1 MKQIISIK
9 INNNILNLLLQKKK
23 KMHSIYIITACNIAL
38 HAFGSNKKYLFGV
51 YVEPVLKT

>member
-1 MKQIISIK
+1 
-9 INNNILNLLLQKKK
+9 
-23 KMHSIYIITACNIAL
+23 MHSIYIITACNIAL

>member
-1 MKQIISIK
+1 MKQIISTK
-9 INNNILNLLLQKKK
+9 INNNILNLLLQKK